1 MILFPVL
8 TVSIAV
14 HKAYPK
20 NCIDILNTKR
30 IQKLIPNSVSVK
42 YFIYITFPARIV
54 ITVEINAK
62 KNDVINQLIQYAD
75 DRSPIVII
83 PFLKDFS
90 FSFKIS
96 VVIKINVS
104 IGTSRR

>member
-1 MILFPVL
+1 MKRMRKMI
-8 TVSIAV
+8 
-14 HKAYPK
+14 PK
-20 NCIDILNTKR
+20 E
-30 IQKLIPNSVSVK
+30 VSVK
-42 YFIYITFPARIV
+42 SFIWRMSPPTTVMIV
-54 ITVEINAK
+54 DTSE
-62 KNDVINQLIQYAD
+62 KNTEVRNQLTQYAD

-104 IGTSRR
+104 MGTSKR

>member
-1 MILFPVL
+1 MLFPVL
-8 TVSIAV
+8 TVSIEV

-20 NCIDILNTKR
+20 SYIDMLNTKR
-30 IQKLIPNSVSVK
+30 IIKLSPNAVSVK
-42 YFIYITFPARIV
+42 YFIYNRFPAMIV
-54 ITVEINAK
+54 TAVESKAK
-62 KNDVINQLIQYAD
+62 KNEVMNQLTQYAD

-104 IGTSRR
+104 IGTSSR